1 MPLEAVLEDTG
12 GGMRRPSIRRT
23 AESLGL
29 LGSSNDRAGF
39 LLRNWR
45 LAHRPS
51 RFILC
56 SVANGY
62 DTREL
67 AEKVRE
73 VICDE
78 WQGAGGSL
86 ESAVVY
92 QRLLEEGIEVP
103 GYQMSAILNAFKV
116 GGLIT
121 APLGPQ
127 REEDVRKHGNVL
139 ITSVSADLCVTS

>member
-1 MPLEAVLEDTG
+1 MVAT
-12 GGMRRPSIRRT
+12 
-23 AESLGL
+23 
-29 LGSSNDRAGF
+29 N
-39 LLRNWR
+39 
-45 LAHRPS
+45 AHNAS
-51 RFILC
+51 
-56 SVANGY
+56 
-62 DTREL
+62 EL

-73 VICDE
+73 VICEE

-92 QRLLEEGIEVP
+92 QRLLEEGVEVP

-127 REEDVRKHGNVL
+127 REQDVRKHGDLL
-139 ITSVSADLCVTS
+139 IRSVSSDLCNSSS